1 MGLSHL
7 HRRFSAWLALL
18 ALLLGTLAPAV
29 TQAVAA
35 GSERAGWVQICSVSG
50 MSWVQIDAGDS
61 GPAVDWIHDRLRDR
75 AGLQSAEAGPAV
87 LDTDSIEAVR
97 RLQDANGL
105 VPDGV
110 IGPETLMALAA
121 RENEGPRLRRVLD

>member
-50 MSWVQIDAGDS
+50 MSWVQIDAGDTAPSDSTAAS
-61 GPAVDWIHDRLRDR
+61 GCTWCSAHGA
-75 AGLQSAEAGPAV
+75 AGLPPEPA
-87 LDTDSIEAVR
+87 AW
-97 RLQDANGL
+97 
-105 VPDGV
+105 
-110 IGPETLMALAA
+110 ALASVAPALPLDRFTAVVVA
-121 RENEGPRLRRVLD
+121 RQWTPAHSRAPPFLAYSSVV